1 MEDVVK
7 FNLKNRDKP
16 SVPFEDKCM
25 ILGQFW
31 NQFKDDEGEIS
42 DFIKSNDVGL
52 PLAWFISLDVV
63 KPLGMGEEFVN
74 QTFSVFLDSMN
85 LIESELLG
93 VDNLDSLLEIVDGK
107 NQNG

>member
-1 MEDVVK
+1 MK
-7 FNLKNRDKP
+7 FNLKNRNK
-16 SVPFEDKCM
+16 SSLPFEDKCT

-31 NQFKDDEGEIS
+31 NEFKDDDGEMS

-63 KPLGMGEEFVN
+63 KALGFGEEFIN

-85 LIESELLG
+85 LIESELVG
-93 VDNLDSLLEIVDGK
+93 VHNLDSLLEIVNRK